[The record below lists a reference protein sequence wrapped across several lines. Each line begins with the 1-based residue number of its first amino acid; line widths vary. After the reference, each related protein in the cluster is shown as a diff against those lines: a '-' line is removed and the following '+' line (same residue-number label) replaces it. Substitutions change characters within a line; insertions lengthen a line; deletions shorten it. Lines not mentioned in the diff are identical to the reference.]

1 MDFKST
7 LNLPDPDFTIPMKA
21 GLPQTEPK
29 IQARWDEIG
38 LYELV
43 QKARQDAP
51 TFLLHDGPPYTNNAI
66 HIGTAFNKILKDF
79 VLKSRMVMGYRVPY
93 VPGFDNHGLPI
104 EQAVMK
110 KFEEKK
116 EHPSKLDLR
125 RACREHAQTYVDLQT
140 TQFRRLGVLGMWD
153 RPYRTMDYGFEAEI
167 VRVFKRMVEAGYVYR
182 GLRPTLWSPTAQT
195 ALADTEIVYKTVT
208 SKAIMV
214 RFPLQPG
221 QDNLP
226 AALQGKAN
234 VYAVIWTTTPWTIP
248 ANLGLAFH
256 PQHEYVVVDVSGDHY
271 IVIKELL
278 ANVAKTV
285 GWANPEVVATFTG
298 AEIDRIRFKHP
309 VFDRDSLAML
319 ADYVTTED
327 GTGVVHTAPG
337 HGRDD
342 FFTGQRYGLPVLCPV
357 DARGVLTDEAGEFA
371 GTHYKKCDVVVV
383 DRLREL
389 GALLSVEDY
398 THSYP
403 HAERDDQ
410 PVIFRATEQ
419 WFVSIEHDGLRSRL
433 LEEIDHSIEWF
444 PRSGHTRM
452 RTMMAGRPDWCVS
465 RQRPWGVGIPVFYGE
480 QSGEPV
486 LDPVA
491 IEAVAK
497 HVEEKGSDAWYELD
511 AKDLLPPGYQ
521 HPETG
526 ETEFRKETDVFDV
539 WFDSGSSSLAVF
551 EGNVEPRWKEDWP
564 ADLYFEGSDQHRGW
578 FNLSLILGTAT
589 RGASPYRQVA
599 THGFVNDEKGQK
611 MSKRL
616 GNVIDPVDV
625 CNQFGADVLRY
636 WASSVNY
643 EDDVPCSPALL
654 QVAGD
659 GYRRV
664 RNTLRFLLGNLSD
677 FDATEDVDLLELDQ
691 WIVEKTDCL
700 VETCTIEFKRY
711 RFNAALSAL
720 HNFCVNELS
729 AFYNDAIK
737 DRMYCDGPDWPTRR
751 SAQKA
756 CWLVLR
762 KLTLLTAVV
771 MPHTAEEVYAKIPG
785 LAHLD
790 SVYLDALEPVDCVID
805 SDLHR
810 RVDTLIETRGWVF
823 AQFELWKPSSEV
835 KDSQDVA
842 VTVTLPTET
851 AVCLRSFGPD
861 LPNLFKM
868 ADVTVLEGDPHVQFE
883 ISPWPKCDRS
893 RLRRADAESVDID
906 GETVVLTARDR
917 RAIGR

>member
-1 MDFKST
+1 MDLKST

-21 GLPQTEPK
+21 GLPQTEPT

-38 LYELV
+38 LYELI
-43 QKARQDAP
+43 QEERQDAP
-51 TFLLHDGPPYTNNAI
+51 TFLLHDGPPYTNGPI

-79 VLKSRMVMGYRVPY
+79 VLKSHLVMGHRVPY

-110 KFEEKK
+110 KFEEQK
-116 EHPSKLDLR
+116 HTPSKLELR
-125 RACREHAQTYVDLQT
+125 KACREHAQTFIDLQT
-140 TQFRRLGVLGMWD
+140 KQFQRLGILGMWD

-195 ALADTEIVYKTVT
+195 ALADTEIIYKTVT

-214 RFPLQPG
+214 SFPLREG

-226 AALQGKAN
+226 EELRGKTN
-234 VYAVIWTTTPWTIP
+234 VSAVIWTTTPWTIP

-256 PQHEYVVVDVSGDHY
+256 PQQAYAVVKVDANHY
-271 IVIKELL
+271 IVSQALL
-278 ANVAKTV
+278 ESVAKTV
-285 GWANPEVVATFTG
+285 GWANPEVVGTFQG
-298 AEIDRIRFKHP
+298 KEIDRVLFKHP

-342 FFTGQRYGLPVLCPV
+342 FFTGHKYGLPVLCPV
-357 DARGVLTDEAGEFA
+357 DARGILTEEAGEFA
-371 GTHYKKCDVVVV
+371 GTHFKKCDVVVV
-383 DRLREL
+383 DRLQEL

-419 WFVSIEHDGLRSRL
+419 WFISVDHDGLRDKL
-433 LEEIDHSIEWF
+433 LNEIDHRIEWF

-465 RQRPWGVGIPVFYGE
+465 RQRPWGVGIPVFYGDP
-480 QSGEPV
+480 SGEPV

-491 IEAVAK
+491 IESVAQLIEK
-497 HVEEKGSDAWYELD
+497 HGSDAWYEQD
-511 AKDLLPPGYQ
+511 AKDILPRGYQ

-539 WFDSGSSSLAVF
+539 WFDSGSSSMAVL
-551 EGNVEPRWKEDWP
+551 EGNVEPRWKEAWP
-564 ADLYFEGSDQHRGW
+564 ADIYFEGSDQHRGW
-578 FNLSLILGTAT
+578 FNVSLILGTAIN
-589 RGASPYRQVA
+589 GSSPYRQVA

-625 CNQFGADVLRY
+625 CDQFGADVLRY
-636 WASSVNY
+636 WASSVNF
-643 EDDVPCSPALL
+643 EDDVPCSPGLL

-659 GYRRV
+659 GYRRI

-677 FDATEDVDLLELDQ
+677 FDPNDTVALSELDQ
-691 WIVEKTDCL
+691 WIVEKTECL
-700 VETCTIEFKRY
+700 VETCLTEYKRY

-737 DRMYCDGPDWPTRR
+737 DRMYCDGKDWESRR

-756 CWLVLR
+756 CWTVLR
-762 KLTLLTAVV
+762 MLTLLTAVV
-771 MPHTAEEVYAKIPG
+771 MPHTAEEVYARIPG
-785 LAHLD
+785 KRKL
-790 SVYLDALEPVDCVID
+790 SVFLDALEPTECVMD

-810 RVDTLIETRGWVF
+810 RIDTLIETRGWVF
-823 AQFELWKPSSEV
+823 AQFEGWKATSEV
-835 KDSQDVA
+835 RDSQDVE
-842 VTVTLPTET
+842 VTITLPTET

-861 LPNLFKM
+861 LANLFKM
-868 ADVTVLEGDPHVQFE
+868 ANVLVEEGEPSVVFQV
-883 ISPWPKCDRS
+883 SSWPKCARS
-893 RLRRADAESVDID
+893 RLRRVDCEAVVLD
-906 GETVVLTARDR
+906 GESVVLTARDR
-917 RAIGR
+917 KAIGL